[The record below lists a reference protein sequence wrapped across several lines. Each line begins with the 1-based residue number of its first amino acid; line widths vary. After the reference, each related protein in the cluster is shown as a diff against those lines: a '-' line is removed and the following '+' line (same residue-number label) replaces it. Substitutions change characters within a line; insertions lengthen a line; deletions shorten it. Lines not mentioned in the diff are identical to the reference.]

1 MIKNLINCI
10 RATICIALLLVPT
23 AFAQTD
29 ATATVSSPVPTEAS
43 SVDTERDQTVQKL
56 FVIKI
61 AVESQRE
68 LVQDL
73 LLQLDT
79 ADEATKNNIQEQ
91 LGQLRQSIKDLTRS
105 FEYFAVDGVSLSGL
119 DEGESAE
126 LDWREE
132 LVQIA
137 RPILNSLKE
146 ATAKPRK
153 IEELRRSI
161 SQYEKQLILA
171 QKGQDAIELL
181 YSAKLEPVV
190 ERSLDELKNG
200 WQERS
205 KNIRRSLEI
214 AQSKLQILEGENTR
228 FLETTGRV
236 LLEFLQ
242 GRGLTLLLAIVIV
255 LAIWFAMRSLRQLV
269 KHWRKPTQDRE
280 HKARVR
286 LLLYVYHFLTIV
298 LMSLSVLTVF
308 YLRGDLLLLSLAIFA
323 LAMLMLSVW
332 RFLPGYIAEARL
344 LLNMGSAREGER
356 VIYGGLPFRI
366 TSLNL
371 YSELRNPEL
380 EGSIRLPLSSLS
392 GMISRPRTDET
403 WFPTRTGDYL
413 LLPDGSYALVLQQ
426 TVEMVRLKVA
436 GKSVQYASTDFLNLS
451 AQNLSRDGFGIVV
464 VFGIDY
470 QHQAIALDQ
479 VSARFKSGL
488 QAAFSNSDYAD
499 DLKDLVVDF
508 KSAASN
514 SLDYLVYATMDGRV
528 ADSYFSIGRLIQ
540 KTCVE
545 ICNQEAWV
553 IPFSQLT
560 IHRAESPPPE

>member
-1 MIKNLINCI
+1 MINNIINCI
-10 RATICIALLLVPT
+10 RVTICIVFLLLPV
-23 AFAQTD
+23 ANAQTET
-29 ATATVSSPVPTEAS
+29 TASISSNVTTETS
-43 SVDTERDQTVQKL
+43 SVDIERDQTIQKL
-56 FVIKI
+56 YVIKI
-61 AVESQRE
+61 AIDSQRE

-73 LLQLDT
+73 LVQFDT
-79 ADEATKNNIQEQ
+79 ADEATKNSIREQ
-91 LGQLRQSIKDLTRS
+91 LSQLRQSIKDLTRS
-105 FEYFAVDGVSLSGL
+105 FEYFAVNGISLSGL
-119 DEGESAE
+119 DEGESTE

-132 LVQIA
+132 LIQIA

-146 ATAKPRK
+146 ATEKPRK

-161 SQYEKQLILA
+161 EQYEKQLILA
-171 QKGQDAIELL
+171 QQGKDAIELL
-181 YSAKLEPVV
+181 YSAKPEPVV
-190 ERSLDELKNG
+190 ANSLDEIEKA

-205 KNIRRSLEI
+205 MNIQRSLEI
-214 AQSKLQILEGENTR
+214 AQTKLQLLEGENTQ
-228 FLETTGRV
+228 FFETTGRA

-242 GRGLTLLLAIVIV
+242 GRGLSLLLAIVIA
-255 LAIWFAMRSLRQLV
+255 LAIWLAMRSLRRLV
-269 KHWRKPTQDRE
+269 TQWRKPKQDSE

-286 LLLYVYHFLTIV
+286 LLLYVYHFLTMA

-308 YLRGDLLLLSLAIFA
+308 YLRGDLLLLSLGIFA

-332 RFLPGYIAEARL
+332 RFLPSYIAEARL
-344 LLNMGSAREGER
+344 LLNLGAVRESER
-356 VIYGGLPFRI
+356 VIYEGLPFRI

-392 GMISRPRTDET
+392 GMISRPRLDET
-403 WFPTRTGDYL
+403 WFPTQTDDYIL
-413 LLPDGSYALVLQQ
+413 MPDGSYAQVLQQ
-426 TVEMVRLKVA
+426 TIEMVRLKIA

-451 AQNLSRDGFGIVV
+451 VQNLSRDGFGIIV

-479 VSARFKSGL
+479 VPARFKLGL
-488 QAAFSNSDYAD
+488 QAAFNHSDYAD

-514 SLDYLVYATMDGRV
+514 SLDYLVYATLDGRV

-560 IHRAESPPPE
+560 IHQAESPPSE